1 MTANACHLYYFLFL
15 SKEKK
20 TSLLPQNIG
29 AQLLLT
35 LIIVRNISGA
45 PNKHIRIISV
55 GSCTNDAEN
64 SGSNIL
70 KFLKCNDISQYYCF
84 IVF

>member
-1 MTANACHLYYFLFL
+1 MHAIYIISFFYQR
-15 SKEKK
+15 KK
-20 TSLLPQNIG
+20 QKPSLLPHIA

-55 GSCTNDAEN
+55 GSYTNDAEN
-64 SGSNIL
+64 SGSNIFTIF
-70 KFLKCNDISQYYCF
+70 KM
-84 IVF
+84 